1 MYTQSLDTFT
11 FAFKTEH
18 EKELFKIGIILFV
31 REAKLYYDRL
41 NEFDPFKAEA
51 MMTFLEADKDGGNL
65 LDIDEI
71 ENILSE
77 MKIMKEND
85 EIMKDI

>member
-1 MYTQSLDTFT
+1 MYTQSLDSFT
-11 FAFKTEH
+11 FAFKTEF
-18 EKELFKIGIILFV
+18 EKQTFKIGIVLFV
-31 REAKLYYDRL
+31 KEAKTYYERL

-71 ENILSE
+71 
-77 MKIMKEND
+77 
-85 EIMKDI
+85 